1 MTTNQGNQPR
11 GVAVLRNPWLNRGSV
26 FTEEERDRLGL
37 RGLLPPRVST
47 FADQVSRLKEVIDS
61 EAAPINKYLT
71 LESVHASDEALYFQ
85 LVMENVEEYM
95 PLIYTPTVGEACQ
108 KFSHIFRYARGLY
121 ISSEDRGRVR
131 ELVANVPN
139 HDVDIIVVTD
149 GQRILGLG
157 DLGVNGMGIPVG
169 KLALYTACAGVNPQ
183 RALPVTLD
191 VGTNNEEFLKDP
203 LYMGLRQHRVTGPE
217 YMALVEEFITAVR
230 ERWPN
235 VLIQFEDFQNT
246 NAFALL
252 DAWRDRVTCFNDD
265 IQGTAAVVVT
275 GLYTAVRALKQ
286 KLSDQRIL
294 FLGAGAAATGIAHLI
309 ADAMAEDGIDR
320 NEALKRIAL
329 FDSKGLV
336 SSTRGDKLAPN
347 KVPFAQAYKNTTDFA
362 QAIRQLKPTC
372 IIGVS
377 AQGGAFTEDVVKA
390 MCEVNARPMIFALSN
405 PTSKAECTAKQAYT
419 WSEGKC
425 LFACGSPFAPVAV
438 GNKTFVPRQGN
449 NSYVFPGIG
458 FGCIFVRAKTIPN
471 QIFLTAAKT
480 LANLVSESDLANG
493 SLYPPLSQV
502 RELSAH
508 IAVAVADYC
517 FKNGLAQVERPA
529 DLDKAVRE
537 AMWQPTDPKFVFE

>member
-286 KLSDQRIL
+286 KLSDQHIL

-347 KVPFAQAYKNTTDFA
+347 KVPFAQAYENTTDFA

-405 PTSKAECTAKQAYT
+405 PTSKSECIAKQAYT

>member
-347 KVPFAQAYKNTTDFA
+347 KVPFAQAYENTTDFA

-517 FKNGLAQVERPA
+517 FKNGLAQVERLA

>member
-347 KVPFAQAYKNTTDFA
+347 KVPFAQAYENTTDFA

-517 FKNGLAQVERPA
+517 FKNGLAQVERPT